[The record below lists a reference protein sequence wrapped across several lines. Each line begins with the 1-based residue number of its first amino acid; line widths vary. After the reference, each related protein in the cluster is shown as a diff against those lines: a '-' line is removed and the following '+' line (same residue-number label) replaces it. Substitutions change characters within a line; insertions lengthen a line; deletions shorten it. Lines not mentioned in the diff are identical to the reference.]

1 MIKETA
7 QIVAAFMVGNQVAES
22 DIPEMI
28 RSTYQALMSAGQPQ
42 KVEAA
47 TPPGPAV
54 SLRKSVSADGII
66 CLECGK
72 KLSMLKRHLHSEHNL
87 SIDDYRGKWRLP
99 ADYPM
104 VSANYSSVRSNLAT
118 KAGLGRKR
126 LTLI

>member
-7 QIVAAFMVGNQVAES
+7 RIVSAFMVGNKVAES
-22 DIPEMI
+22 EIPDMI
-28 RSTYQALMSAGQPQ
+28 RSTYQALLSAGQPQ
-42 KVEAA
+42 KAEPAS
-47 TPPGPAV
+47 PGPAV

-72 KLSMLKRHLHSEHNL
+72 KLSMLKRHLNSEHHL
-87 SIDDYRGKWRLP
+87 SIDDYRTKWRLS